1 MPTLMNGK
9 ADHNIIRDMDRF
21 ITHVILN
28 GEGIISAAKY
38 RGKYTYWDM
47 SNAYADPNEKGNEM
61 YMVNNHNG
69 VESLETNAC
78 LLPKTLHEYLH
89 NAVDAQKTS
98 KATVLV
104 MREAPDV
111 YVLDNMRMYETK
123 EMALEAGALKNS
135 TFIREVNSGEEY
147 SL

>member
-9 ADHNIIRDMDRF
+9 TEKNIIRDIGRF
-21 ITHVILN
+21 VTDVMIS
-28 GEGIISAAKY
+28 GKGIISAAKY

-47 SNAYADPNEKGNEM
+47 SNAYVSPNDKGDEM

-69 VESLETNAC
+69 IGPRETHIITLET
-78 LLPKTLHEYLH
+78 TLTEYLH

-98 KATVLV
+98 KAIVLV
-104 MREAPDV
+104 VRETPDI
-111 YVLDNMRMYETK
+111 YVLDNMRMYETE
-123 EMALEAGALKNS
+123 EMALEAGTLKNS
-135 TFIREVNSGEEY
+135 TFIREVNTGEEY